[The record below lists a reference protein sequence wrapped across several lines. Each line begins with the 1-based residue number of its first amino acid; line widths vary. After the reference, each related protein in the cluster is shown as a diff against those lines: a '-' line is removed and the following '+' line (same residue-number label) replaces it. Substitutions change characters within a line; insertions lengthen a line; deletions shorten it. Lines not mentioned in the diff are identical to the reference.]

1 LDVSCIILAGGRS
14 SRFGR
19 NKIVEKIGNQSLL
32 ERVVS
37 TLSPMNREMI
47 IVTTQNSSLPELT
60 FRSSVK
66 TVYDVYPGKGSLGG
80 LYTGLISSNSKY
92 NLVVGCDMPF
102 LNLRLL
108 DYMINLAD
116 LADVVIPKTVKDM
129 VEPLHAVYSQKC
141 IEKIELLLKQNKLS
155 IYELYTMV
163 KVRYIQKSEIDRFDR
178 KHLSFFNVNT
188 ESDLQFCTDLIL
200 KEDFKSD

>member
-1 LDVSCIILAGGRS
+1 MDVSFIILAGGKS

-19 NKIVEKIGNQSLL
+19 NKVVEKIGSQSLL

-37 TLSPMNREMI
+37 TLSPLNRET
-47 IVTTQNSSLPELT
+47 IVVTSKNSPLPQLT
-60 FRSSVK
+60 FNSSVK

-80 LYTGLISSNSKY
+80 LYTGLIYSESNY

-108 DYMINLAD
+108 DYMINLSEF
-116 LADVVIPKTVKDM
+116 ADVVIPKSVNDM
-129 VEPLHAVYSQKC
+129 LEPLHAIYSKTC
-141 IEKIELLLKQNKLS
+141 IVKIKTLLEQNKLS
-155 IYELYTMV
+155 IFELYPLVT
-163 KVRYIQKSEIDRFDR
+163 VRYVQNSEIDRFDK

-188 ESDLQFCTDLIL
+188 ESDMKICLDLIL
-200 KEDFKSD
+200 QEDFKSD